1 MHLCT
6 AIWRYAFALWLA
18 GAAAFSA
25 ADDEPGEPV
34 VDNRRPAIAL
44 IIDDMGNQHGQGL
57 RVIDLPGPVA
67 CAFLPYG
74 AFTGTLARRAH
85 SRNKEVMLHLP
96 MQAVEHTHDSQ
107 QAGMLTLDMTQ
118 QQFLAEF
125 RRAIG
130 AVPHVTGLNNH
141 MGSLLT
147 RHPGSMAWLMQ
158 AIGSRGGLF
167 FVDSRTT
174 KATVA
179 EQLAVEYGIPSI
191 ARKVFLDNVDEVT
204 AVRAQF
210 RQLLADARREGT
222 ALGIGH
228 PRPATLQ
235 VLAEE
240 LAELDRQGIQL
251 LPVAGLIE
259 IQTNRRSTW
268 QASLSR

>member
-1 MHLCT
+1 MHLYT
-6 AIWRYAFALWLA
+6 AIWRYVFALWLA
-18 GAAAFSA
+18 GAAAVSTADESGKPVA
-25 ADDEPGEPV
+25 AS
-34 VDNRRPAIAL
+34 RRPAIAL
-44 IIDDMGNQHGQGL
+44 IIDDMGNQQAQGL
-57 RVIDLPGPVA
+57 RVINLPGPVA

-74 AFTGTLARRAH
+74 AFTDSLARRAH

-96 MQAVEHTHDSQ
+96 MQAVEHAHDSQ
-107 QAGMLTLDMTQ
+107 PAGMLTLDMTQ

-125 RRAIG
+125 SRAIG
-130 AVPHVTGLNNH
+130 AVPHVSGLNNH

-158 AIGSRGGLF
+158 AISSRGKLF

-179 EQLAVEYGIPSI
+179 EQLAMEYGIPNI
-191 ARKVFLDNVDEVT
+191 ARKVFLDNVDEAT
-204 AVRAQF
+204 AIRAQF
-210 RQLLADARREGT
+210 RQLLADARREGI

-240 LAELDRQGIQL
+240 LAHLDEQGIEL
-251 LPVAGLIE
+251 LPVASLIE
-259 IQTNRRSTW
+259 MQANRRSTW

>member
-1 MHLCT
+1 MHLYT
-6 AIWRYAFALWLA
+6 AIWRYVFALWLA
-18 GAAAFSA
+18 GAAITSA
-25 ADDEPGEPV
+25 ADEPGKPV

-44 IIDDMGNQHGQGL
+44 VIDDMGNQHAQGL

-74 AFTGTLARRAH
+74 AFTGLLARRAH
-85 SRNKEVMLHLP
+85 ARNKEVMLHLP
-96 MQAVEHTHDSQ
+96 MQAVEHAHGSQ
-107 QAGMLTLDMTQ
+107 QAGMLTLDMTR

-125 RRAIG
+125 SRAIG
-130 AVPHVTGLNNH
+130 AVPHVSGLNNH

-158 AIGSRGGLF
+158 AIGSHGALF

-179 EQLAVEYGIPSI
+179 EQLAMEYGIPNI
-191 ARKVFLDNVDEVT
+191 ARKVFLDNVDEAA

-235 VLAEE
+235 V
-240 LAELDRQGIQL
+240 
-251 LPVAGLIE
+251 
-259 IQTNRRSTW
+259 
-268 QASLSR
+268 

>member
-1 MHLCT
+1 MHLYT
-6 AIWRYAFALWLA
+6 AIWRYVFALWLA
-18 GAAAFSA
+18 GAAAVSTADESGKPVA
-25 ADDEPGEPV
+25 AS
-34 VDNRRPAIAL
+34 RRPAIAL
-44 IIDDMGNQHGQGL
+44 IIDDMGNQQAQGL
-57 RVIDLPGPVA
+57 RVINLPGPVA

-74 AFTGTLARRAH
+74 AFTDSLARRAH

-96 MQAVEHTHDSQ
+96 MQAVEHAHDPQ
-107 QAGMLTLDMTQ
+107 PAGMLTLDMTQ

-125 RRAIG
+125 SRAIG
-130 AVPHVTGLNNH
+130 AVPHVSGLNNH

-158 AIGSRGGLF
+158 AISSRGKLF

-179 EQLAVEYGIPSI
+179 EQLAMEYGIPNI
-191 ARKVFLDNVDEVT
+191 ARKVFLDNVDEAT
-204 AVRAQF
+204 AIRAQF

-240 LAELDRQGIQL
+240 LAHLDEQGIQL
-251 LPVAGLIE
+251 LPVASLIE
-259 IQTNRRSTW
+259 MQANRRSTW

>member
-1 MHLCT
+1 MHLYT

-18 GAAAFSA
+18 GAAAFSTA
-25 ADDEPGEPV
+25 DEPGEPLA
-34 VDNRRPAIAL
+34 DNRRPAIAL
-44 IIDDMGNQHGQGL
+44 IIDDMGNQQGHGL

-74 AFTGTLARRAH
+74 AFTDSLARRAH

-96 MQAVEHTHDSQ
+96 MQAVEHDSQ

-125 RRAIG
+125 RRAID
-130 AVPHVTGLNNH
+130 AVPHVSGLNNH

-158 AIGSRGGLF
+158 AIGGRGDLF

-174 KATVA
+174 AATVA
-179 EQLAVEYGIPSI
+179 EQLATEHGIPNM
-191 ARKVFLDNVDEVT
+191 ARKVFLDNVADIG
-204 AVRAQF
+204 AVRARY
-210 RQLLADARREGT
+210 RQLLADARRDGT

-228 PRPATLQ
+228 PKPATLQ
-235 VLAEE
+235 VLEEE
-240 LAELDRQGIQL
+240 LARLDEQGIQL
-251 LPVAGLIE
+251 LPVASLI
-259 IQTNRRSTW
+259 NMHAHRRLTW

>member
-1 MHLCT
+1 MHLYT

-18 GAAAFSA
+18 GAAAFSSA
-25 ADDEPGEPV
+25 DEPGESLA
-34 VDNRRPAIAL
+34 DNRRPAIAL
-44 IIDDMGNQHGQGL
+44 IIDDMGNQQGHGL

-74 AFTGTLARRAH
+74 AFTDSLARRAH

-96 MQAVEHTHDSQ
+96 MQAVEHDSQ

-125 RRAIG
+125 RRAID
-130 AVPHVTGLNNH
+130 AVPHVSGLNNH

-179 EQLAVEYGIPSI
+179 EQLAMEYGIPSI

-210 RQLLADARREGT
+210 RQLLADARREGI

-228 PRPATLQ
+228 PRPATLR

-240 LAELDRQGIQL
+240 LPDLDEQGIQL
-251 LPVAGLIE
+251 LPVASLIE
-259 IQTNRRSTW
+259 MQTNRRSTW

>member
-259 IQTNRRSTW
+259 IQANRRSTW